1 MSKICCFTGH
11 RNLPPSNSAEM
22 NELKEALRL
31 AMLDALNTGHTH
43 FIAGGATGFDMMASE
58 LVLLLKKDFPDLT
71 LTIYV
76 PHPKQD
82 ASFSDTDKSRYRH
95 MMEFADKA
103 YMLSDHYYVG
113 CMRDRNQKMVDRSD
127 LCIAYVRK
135 SRSGAAQTMRMAEAR
150 GIPVI
155 RI

>member
-11 RNLPPSNSAEM
+11 RNLPAPDSEEM
-22 NELKEALRL
+22 IALRDDLRL
-31 AMLDALNTGHTH
+31 AMLDALNTGHTR
-43 FIAGGATGFDMMASE
+43 FIAGGATGFDMLASE
-58 LVLLLKKDFPDLT
+58 MVLLLKKELPYLS

-82 ASFSDTDKSRYRH
+82 ASFSEADKYRYRFIT
-95 MMEFADKA
+95 EQADKV
-103 YMLSDHYYVG
+103 YLLNDHYYVG
-113 CMRDRNQKMVDRSD
+113 CMRDRNEQMVERSD

-135 SRSGAAQTMRMAEAR
+135 SRSGAAQTMRMAEAK